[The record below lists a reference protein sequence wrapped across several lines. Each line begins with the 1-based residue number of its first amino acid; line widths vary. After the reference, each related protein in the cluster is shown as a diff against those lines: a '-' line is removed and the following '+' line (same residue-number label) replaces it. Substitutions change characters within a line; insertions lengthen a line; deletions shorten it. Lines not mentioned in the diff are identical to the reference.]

1 MKKILSLILV
11 VVMVIT
17 ISAFAMVS
25 SSATT
30 GADVLNRIEELIGDE
45 YPNVCSQLTK
55 IYNQVTIT
63 NTQAEQLM
71 PLVDEF
77 EAIYN
82 AGKDSGYTAEQGK
95 KVMNIFDRASQIIG
109 FTYEWHNV
117 DRTTNPD
124 LNPEI
129 VTVSVVRDGKE
140 IGSISGDK
148 EVIHLGDVNEDG
160 NVNSFD
166 ATLVSQKFANIEV
179 KGTFNSKNA
188 EVKGDNVIDS
198 VDASLILQ
206 YYGEIITSFPA
217 EKV

>member
-11 VVMVIT
+11 VVMVIS
-17 ISAFAMVS
+17 ISAFAIVN

-30 GADVLNRIEELIGDE
+30 GADVLNKIETLIADE
-45 YPNVCSQLTK
+45 YPGVCSQLRK
-55 IYNQVTIT
+55 VYNQVTIT
-63 NTQAEQLM
+63 SAQAEQLM
-71 PLVDEF
+71 PLVSEF
-77 EAIYN
+77 EAIYK

-117 DRTTNPD
+117 DRTTNPN

-129 VTVSVVRDGKE
+129 VTVSIVRDGRE
-140 IGSISGDK
+140 IGSISGVK
-148 EVIHLGDVNEDG
+148 EVIRLGDVNEDG

-166 ATLVSQKFANIEV
+166 ATLVLQKFANIEIT
-179 KGTFNSKNA
+179 GTFNNKNA
-188 EVKGDNVIDS
+188 EVKGDDVIDS
-198 VDASLILQ
+198 IDATLILQ
-206 YYGEIITSFPA
+206 FYGEIITSFPA

>member
-63 NTQAEQLM
+63 NTQAGQLM

-77 EAIYN
+77 EAIYT
-82 AGKDSGYTAEQGK
+82 AGKDSGYTAEQGR
-95 KVMNIFDRASQIIG
+95 KVMDIFDRASQIIG

-124 LNPEI
+124 LDPEI
-129 VTVSVVRDGKE
+129 VTVSVIRDGKE

>member
-82 AGKDSGYTAEQGK
+82 AGKDSGYTAEQGR
-95 KVMNIFDRASQIIG
+95 KVMDIFDRASQIIG

-140 IGSISGDK
+140 IGLISGDK